1 VAVPDNPLDRVE
13 IEGFTSISDATV
25 DLGRLN
31 VLVGANGAGKSNF
44 VRALELLGRI
54 VDEDL
59 RVHVARNGGASQLL
73 SAAAPRREMRLALQG
88 ARNDEEIGYQVVL
101 EPTHDDA
108 LFFLDEEIWFRRLPR
123 FTNEPSGARGS
134 IGRGHRETAL
144 HEVAADGHNPVAES
158 VIEVL
163 RGCRV
168 FHFHD
173 TSAGAAVK
181 AAAPTADNVRLHP
194 DAGNLAAFL
203 LRLRD
208 SDLPAEAAAYRRIV
222 RAIRQ
227 VAPFFRDFVLEPETT
242 DRVRLRWRENGTD
255 QVFSAH
261 QMSDGTLRFVCLAA
275 LLLQPDL
282 PALVVLDEPELG
294 LHPYAIVQLSGLLR
308 QAAERSQAVV
318 ATQSVT
324 LMNQFELADLI
335 VVERGD
341 GGSTFVRPDP
351 RRLEAWLQ
359 EYSLGELWE
368 KNLLGGRPGSV
379 PGLADGE

>member
-1 VAVPDNPLDRVE
+1 MPDNPLGRVE
-13 IEGFTSISDATV
+13 IEGFTSIVDATV

-31 VLVGANGAGKSNF
+31 VLVGANGAGKSNLI
-44 VRALELLGRI
+44 RALELLGRI

-59 RVHVARNGGASQLL
+59 RVHVARNGGASLL
-73 SAAAPRREMRLALQG
+73 LNAATPARDMRLTLQG
-88 ARNDEEIGYQVVL
+88 TQDGEEIGYRAVL
-101 EPTHDDA
+101 EPTRDDG
-108 LFFLDEEIWFRRLPR
+108 LFFLNEEIWFERPPRVPNESSGTRL
-123 FTNEPSGARGS
+123 SL
-134 IGRGHRETAL
+134 GRGHRETAL
-144 HEVAADGHNPVAES
+144 HQVAGGTRPGDS
-158 VIEVL
+158 LIELL

-173 TSAGAAVK
+173 TSATAAVK
-181 AAAPTADNVRLHP
+181 APAPTADNVRLHP
-194 DAGNLAAFL
+194 DASNLAAFL

-242 DRVRLRWRENGTD
+242 DRVRLRWREIGTD

-275 LLLQPDL
+275 LLLQQAL

-294 LHPYAIVQLSGLLR
+294 LHPYAIVQLAGLLR
-308 QAAERSQAVV
+308 QAAERSQVMI

-335 VVERGD
+335 VVERGP
-341 GGSTFVRPDP
+341 GGSSFVRPDSA
-351 RRLEAWLQ
+351 RLEAWLQ

-368 KNLLGGRPGSV
+368 KNLLGGRPGSI
-379 PGLADGE
+379 PGLADAE